1 MVIGLEN
8 IENLLT
14 SYKSSSILSLSF
26 TFLSLSPSMFS
37 FVCIYIN
44 KIFILRKWKCIVHC
58 LFMWMILLF
67 FGIILSDAGIM

>member
-26 TFLSLSPSMFS
+26 TFLSLSLSMFS

-44 KIFILRKWKCIVHC
+44 KIFILRK
-58 LFMWMILLF
+58 
-67 FGIILSDAGIM
+67 